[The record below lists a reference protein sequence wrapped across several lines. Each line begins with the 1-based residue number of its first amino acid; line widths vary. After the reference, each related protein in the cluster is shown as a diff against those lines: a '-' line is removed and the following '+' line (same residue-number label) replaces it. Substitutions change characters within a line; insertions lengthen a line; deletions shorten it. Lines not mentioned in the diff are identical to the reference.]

1 MMCEALTSN
10 HLHTRYTGSFYIF
23 SYKTF
28 SEGYKQ
34 LYDRSMKG
42 ILSEPTRR
50 FPHTKVIYHPSI
62 TCYRGNKTLNT
73 RLYMARLTRQKKVK
87 DFKDM
92 QGVGSLVGLE
102 GGWIGL
108 SKQTLKLLSNSPY
121 DTAALEGGT
130 AGPEQRHCHTYRQL
144 RITVQKPWTKT

>member
-34 LYDRSMKG
+34 QYDHSAKG

-50 FPHTKVIYHPSI
+50 FPHTKVVYHSSV
-62 TCYRGNKTLNT
+62 TCNRGNKTLST
-73 RLYMARLTRQKKVK
+73 RLYSARLTRQKKVK
-87 DFKDM
+87 DSKDM
-92 QGVGSLVGLE
+92 QGYLACWLIALAESITNSASLC
-102 GGWIGL
+102 
-108 SKQTLKLLSNSPY
+108 SKFLAVVFN
-121 DTAALEGGT
+121 
-130 AGPEQRHCHTYRQL
+130 
-144 RITVQKPWTKT
+144 

>member
-87 DFKDM
+87 DSKDM
-92 QGVGSLVGLE
+92 QGYLACWL
-102 GGWIGL
+102 I
-108 SKQTLKLLSNSPY
+108 
-121 DTAALEGGT
+121 AL
-130 AGPEQRHCHTYRQL
+130 AG
-144 RITVQKPWTKT
+144 RITNSASLCSMFLVVVFN